1 MLLFTLPNLA
11 VSCPIHSITLFYLAR
26 TSHRLTLCIFA
37 SWKDLKPELL
47 QLTHLFSQGIS
58 KAPFQVHYYSG
69 RSRHSTETVSEFLA
83 EAPMYWNI
91 FVKQPSFT
99 RKRCCLHSALCRGH
113 PNFYNCLKMHLVISV
128 RYVLMRNAL

>member
-58 KAPFQVHYYSG
+58 KAPFQVPYYSG
-69 RSRHSTETVSEFLA
+69 RSRHSTETVSEFHA
-83 EAPMYWNI
+83 EALQATASEGLAKGPYVAVRTHPHSFYI
-91 FVKQPSFT
+91 FS
-99 RKRCCLHSALCRGH
+99 
-113 PNFYNCLKMHLVISV
+113 
-128 RYVLMRNAL
+128 